1 MHVYDGCMTY
11 DHADW
16 KWNDWW
22 TYYDSWMTDEQIG
35 QRSINLENSFVASNQ
50 RGLGL

>member
-22 TYYDSWMTDEQIG
+22 TYYDSWMTDEHTMTVVWQM
-35 QRSINLENSFVASNQ
+35 RNTDEKWSDW
-50 RGLGL
+50 